1 MRKNLLR
8 VSIIF
13 CGAIFLVF
21 AFGLWVQYVQAGTP
35 YVGCPGGSLTVQT
48 GQSFYVTVAISD
60 VLDLYAWQTDVTYNT
75 TYLQYE
81 KIVFS
86 NFLEHS
92 GASQYVVEPRQ
103 TSGRLEDIAVTR
115 LSLHT
120 GENGSGNLA
129 YLFFT
134 ALKDT
139 GTGLASARLVNT
151 ILVDRN
157 ALEIDRNIIN
167 SGNCWVD
174 ISDAAPILVQLP
186 VGYVF
191 YVPTLLR

>member
-8 VSIIF
+8 VFIII
-13 CGAIFLVF
+13 CGAIFLGF
-21 AFGLWVQYVQAGTP
+21 AFGLWMQYVQASTP
-35 YVGCPGGSLTVQT
+35 YVGCPAGSLTV
-48 GQSFYVTVAISD
+48 
-60 VLDLYAWQTDVTYNT
+60 QTDVTYNT

-86 NFLEHS
+86 NFLEHN

-139 GTGLASARLVNT
+139 GTGVASARLVNT

-157 ALEIDRNIIN
+157 ALEIDRSIIN

-174 ISDAAPILVQLP
+174 ISDDASILEQLP
-186 VGYVF
+186 VGYIF